1 MAKKRKETDRRPV
14 GIYVTVA
21 KSGPLAYQ
29 LYEVTYFTGAGTK
42 GDPTRFETV
51 IEKGEYIHCWPGMR
65 VVNPTPKEKAK
76 EKANAKFHRPDLDY
90 YIRAAALMLEP
101 VARACWDAD
110 KPLPP
115 KGPKK
120 GKKRG

>member
-29 LYEVTYFTGAGTK
+29 LYEVSYDNGK
-42 GDPTRFETV
+42 EYVSV
-51 IEKGEYIHCWPGMR
+51 IEKGAYIHCWPGIR
-65 VVNPTPKEKAK
+65 VANPSPKEKAK
-76 EKANAKFHRPDLDY
+76 EKAKAKFHRPDLDY

-115 KGPKK
+115 KGPQKK
-120 GKKRG
+120 GKKRGK